1 MEWLASNFS
10 TLLIFLGIVL
20 LVIEVGLLGFS
31 VFLLFF
37 VGLAC
42 MVTGALIMVGLV
54 NDTLIA
60 AFGSIAFFT
69 LLFAVV
75 LWKPLKKI
83 QDSAESNTVKGDFIG
98 HPFTLAQDVSSN
110 RYGSYRL
117 SGIEWK
123 VRSETPLP
131 AGTEVEIVRVEVG
144 LLTVA
149 PRSA

>member
-10 TLLIFLGIVL
+10 TLLVFLGIVL

-37 VGLAC
+37 IGLAC
-42 MVTGALIMVGLV
+42 IVTGGLIMLGLV
-54 NDTLIA
+54 NDTLVA
-60 AFGSIAFFT
+60 AFGSIAVFSV
-69 LLFAVV
+69 LFAVV

-83 QDSAESNTVKGDFIG
+83 QDSTEANNVKGDFIG
-98 HPFTLAQDVSSN
+98 HAFRLEQDVSSS
-110 RYGSYRL
+110 RYGRYRL
-117 SGIEWK
+117 SGIEWQ
-123 VRSETPLP
+123 VRSEQPLA

-149 PRSA
+149 ARSA